1 MKILVTGSAGFI
13 GQNMVNA
20 LQEEHDV
27 ITYDIRTHDEHPEI
41 KDLDWIIH
49 LGAIS
54 STTETDVEKVFY
66 FNYDY
71 SMFLLEQSIQHNVNF
86 QWASSASVY
95 GNTAKTF
102 CENDSVNPQSPYAW
116 SKYLFERFT
125 RTLNTNIRIQGFRY
139 FNVYGPHEDHKGKQA
154 SPFYQ
159 FQKQYEETGQIK
171 LFEGSKNYC
180 RDFVSVEKVIEIQ
193 KQFFNVNES
202 GIWNIG
208 TGKTQSFTDVA
219 KQFTDKLEYIEMPEN
234 IRKHYQEYTC
244 ADMTKTETTLAKYK

>member
-20 LQEEHDV
+20 LQDDHDV
-27 ITYDIRTHDEHPEI
+27 ITYDVKTHDKHPRV
-41 KDLDWIIH
+41 KGLDWIIH

-54 STTETDVEKVFY
+54 STTETDVEKVFH

-71 SMFLLEQSIQHNVNF
+71 SVFLLERAIRHNVNF

-102 CENDSVNPQSPYAW
+102 CEDDPVNPQSPYAW

-125 RTLNTNIRIQGFRY
+125 RTLKTDIHIQGFRY
-139 FNVYGPHEDHKGKQA
+139 FNIFGPHEDHKGKQA
-154 SPFYQ
+154 SPFHQ

-171 LFEGSKNYC
+171 LFEGSENYR
-180 RDFVSVEKVIEIQ
+180 RDFVPVKTLIEIQ

-208 TGKTQSFTDVA
+208 TGQTQSFLDVA
-219 KQFTDKLEYIEMPEN
+219 EQFTDNIEYVKMPKN
-234 IRKHYQEYTC
+234 IRKHYQEHTC
-244 ADMTKTETTLAKYK
+244 ADMNKTNTTLKTYK